1 MKTHLKKS
9 LELLD
14 KYLKETPKNIVE
26 KELSFY
32 DNLDFEGLSFN
43 GYVELF
49 SIDLFN
55 QFNSEYIN
63 PEPLNDF
70 AIDCKWLSVFSSCEN
85 EVIYSHQEY
94 AGIKQKSCIPV
105 KYSTKQYELEEAA

>member
-14 KYLKETPKNIVE
+14 KYLNETPKNIIE

-32 DNLDFEGLSFN
+32 DKLDFEGTSFN
-43 GYVELF
+43 RYVELF
-49 SIDLFN
+49 SLDTFN
-55 QFNSEYIN
+55 QFNIEYDKSES
-63 PEPLNDF
+63 LNDF
-70 AIDCKWLSVFSSCEN
+70 EIDFEWVSVFSSNEN

-94 AGIKQKSCIPV
+94 TGIKQKSYIPV
-105 KYSTKQYELEEAA
+105 QYYTNQYELEIAA